1 MKALQGR
8 TIWQGAVWLALF
20 AAVAVLVFRVVVPE
34 GALLFS
40 TDDNVG
46 LMSMFKRMS
55 ESSLASR
62 WQDGVLAGLP
72 DVGGLRPSFA
82 LLREVSAEWF
92 TNAFH
97 GLCLALG
104 AWLLALWG
112 RGKGLRPAACALGA
126 AVAFWTG
133 TNLTLTYAG
142 HVGKYGV
149 MFFCALALWATGKW
163 GRSGKVAWGAVA
175 GAAAGAMF
183 LEQGD
188 VALFCA
194 VLLLPVGVLEAWR
207 AVKAG
212 TGGSARSP
220 GAWAK
225 QLLPAGLAA
234 VLLAGGAALATRGSG
249 VTDGVEA
256 QAPEAKWEFIT
267 QWSQPPAESVDFI
280 APGWAGWRSGDP
292 SGPYWG
298 RTGRD
303 GAWER
308 TGRGFM
314 NFRLETVYVGALP
327 LFFAVVGIVAAARGR
342 KREWLLWT
350 GVTAA
355 ALVLSF
361 GKYTPLYRVVA
372 ALPGFGEIRNP
383 NKFLHFF
390 QLGWGVLAAVGLDA
404 AMRMDA
410 KQRRRWSW
418 AGWGMAAAAALAA
431 GHEWAGGAAESV
443 KLSAAGW
450 GPMGAVI
457 VRNKVFALWWCAGAF
472 ALAGAMVRGMGLESF
487 PMIGKK
493 VSNGWKNPVAQGGFF
508 QWLEK
513 KFPMVGKL
521 FSNGWKVFLPWA
533 GAALVVAEAA
543 WLVGPHYIQTMPEGY
558 VAGNPLSEH
567 LQAERKG
574 GRVALV
580 SQDAPWY
587 NQWLTYLFPHEG
599 IPSLNVTQLPR
610 PPADYAAWWRAVPD
624 PVRQW
629 QLAAVSHV
637 LAHGSIAKR
646 ILEEPELGWKFRL
659 DWAYRPVQDADGAW
673 GAESIPAESAMA
685 GLESMPEAVLALRKP
700 VARVQPA
707 SYWLE
712 SEDAEALRLLAAPDF
727 VPGETVL
734 LPPGSAEAAG
744 LGAARAAPSAKG
756 RAAVEGEVE
765 LRPGVYKFAVEVAE
779 APALLRI
786 AENFNAGW
794 KCRIDGK
801 AAPVLRA
808 DYLFMAVPLAEAG
821 RHEVELRYAP
831 GSAAVGLEAAGLAL
845 GLGAAAWLAVG
856 AVRRKKDN

>member
-1 MKALQGR
+1 MKLMQSK

-20 AAVAVLVFRVVVPE
+20 AAVAVVVFRAVLPD
-34 GALLFS
+34 GALLYS

-46 LMSMFKRMS
+46 LISMNKRMV
-55 ESSLASR
+55 ESSISHR
-62 WQDGVLAGLP
+62 WVDGMLAGMP
-72 DVGGLRPSFA
+72 EIGGIRPSFV

-104 AWLLALWG
+104 AWLVALWG
-112 RGKGLRPAACALGA
+112 RGKGLKPAACALGA
-126 AVAFWTG
+126 LVAFWTG
-133 TNLTLTYAG
+133 TNLTLAYAG
-142 HVGKYGV
+142 HIGKYGV

-163 GRSGKVAWGAVA
+163 GKTGRPAWGVVA
-175 GAAAGAMF
+175 GAAAGGMF

-194 VLLLPVGVLEAWR
+194 VLLLPIGLLEAWR
-207 AVKAG
+207 AVKAAG
-212 TGGSARSP
+212 ERNWRGWVR
-220 GAWAK
+220 
-225 QLLPAGLAA
+225 QLAPAGLAA

-249 VTDGVEA
+249 VTDGVAE
-256 QAPEAKWEFIT
+256 QSPEEKWEFIT
-267 QWSQPPAESVDFI
+267 QWSQPPAESADFI

-292 SGPYWG
+292 AGPYWG
-298 RTGRD
+298 KTGRD

-327 LFFAVVGIVAAARGR
+327 LFFALLAVVEGVR
-342 KREWLLWT
+342 KRRWAVLLWA
-350 GVTAA
+350 GVTVA

-361 GKYTPLYRVVA
+361 GKYTPLYRLVA

-410 KQRRRWSW
+410 KQQRRWSW
-418 AGWGMAAAAALAA
+418 AAWGMAAAAALAA
-431 GHEWAGGAAESV
+431 GNAWASSAAESAR
-443 KLSAAGW
+443 LAAAGW

-457 VRNKVFALWWCAGAF
+457 QGNKVFALGWCAGAF
-472 ALAGAMVRGMGLESF
+472 ALAGAIVRLLAAESF

-493 VSNGWKNPVAQGGFF
+493 VSNGWK
-508 QWLEK
+508 
-513 KFPMVGKL
+513 
-521 FSNGWKVFLPWA
+521 VFVPWMA
-533 GAALVVAEAA
+533 GLLVVVEAA

-558 VAGNPLSEH
+558 VAGNALSGH
-567 LQAERKG
+567 LQEVRNG
-574 GRVALV
+574 GRVAMV
-580 SQDAPWY
+580 TQDAPWY

-610 PPADYAAWWRAVPD
+610 PPADYAAWWRAVRD

-629 QLAAVSHV
+629 QLAGVSHV
-637 LAHGSIAKR
+637 LARGEIAKQ
-646 ILEEPELGWKFRL
+646 ILDLPDIGWKFRL
-659 DWAYRPVQDADGAW
+659 DWAYRPVQDAEGAW
-673 GAESIPAESAMA
+673 GVQSIPAESAME
-685 GLESMPEAVLALRKP
+685 GLPSVPEAVLALRKP

-712 SEDAEALRLLAAPDF
+712 SEDAEAMRLLAAPDF

-734 LPPGSAEAAG
+734 LAPGSAADTG
-744 LGAARAAPSAKG
+744 LGAARAEESARG
-756 RAAVEGEVE
+756 RAAVAGEVE
-765 LRPGVYKFAVEVAE
+765 LRPGFYGFAVDVSE

-786 AENFNAGW
+786 AENYNAGW

-801 AAPVLRA
+801 VVPVLRA
-808 DYLFMAVPLAEAG
+808 DYLFMAVPLTETG

-831 GSAAVGLEAAGLAL
+831 ASPAVWLEAAGLAL
-845 GLGAAAWLAVG
+845 GLGAAAWIALG
-856 AVRRKKDN
+856 AVRRKKDD